1 MKRTLIAL
9 ALAGLTFGANV
20 AVADSSDFTLEPFWQ
35 RNETTSVVAAEAA
48 QDATQTQSRKYEQV
62 DGYNN

>member
-9 ALAGLTFGANV
+9 ALAGLTLGSNV
-20 AVADSSDFTLEPFWQ
+20 VRADWNDITLEQFFQREGTSVEAAEAVADQGS
-35 RNETTSVVAAEAA
+35 
-48 QDATQTQSRKYEQV
+48 TQARKYEQV

>member
-9 ALAGLTFGANV
+9 ALTGLTLGANV
-20 AVADSSDFTLEPFWQ
+20 AVADTTSAAEEFLQ
-35 RNETTSVVAAEAA
+35 REGTSVVAAEV
-48 QDATQTQSRKYEQV
+48 ATQDTVQRNYEQV

>member
-9 ALAGLTFGANV
+9 ALTGLTLGANV
-20 AVADSSDFTLEPFWQ
+20 AVANENDFTLEPFWQ
-35 RNETTSVVAAEAA
+35 RNETTSVAASQGA
-48 QDATQTQSRKYEQV
+48 QDAAQSRKYEQV

>member
-9 ALAGLTFGANV
+9 ALTGLTFGS
-20 AVADSSDFTLEPFWQ
+20 AVASQNDITLEKFFQ
-35 RNETTSVVAAEAA
+35 REGTSVVAAEAA
-48 QDATQTQSRKYEQV
+48 AQDSAQSRKYEQV

>member
-9 ALAGLTFGANV
+9 AVAGLTLGANV
-20 AVADSSDFTLEPFWQ
+20 AVADWNDISLDQFFQ
-35 RNETTSVVAAEAA
+35 REGTSVVAAEAA
-48 QDATQTQSRKYEQV
+48 AQDTAQPRKYEQV